1 MQPGSTGGKADLPAE
16 DASSSALN
24 ADGVPSDGGA
34 QEPPADSSE
43 ATAGSSASAAYH
55 PSKKA
60 MKRAKKD
67 EYFAARKQAKK
78 MEIKEEKAQRR
89 AAAQARWE
97 TLSPEEQ
104 AELKRQAAEK
114 SAQRT
119 AAQNEEAA
127 ARAAM
132 EHRALPTCVVDL
144 SFDELMNDRE
154 IASLAQ
160 QLSYCHSA
168 NRRSAFPMRLA
179 FTSVGGKL
187 EAKLKSGWP
196 GWRNWAIRPEPRHYL
211 EAFPEH
217 SSIVY
222 LSSESDEVLD
232 TLDSSEVYVVGGLVD
247 HNKQKGL
254 THRLASEANVRTARL
269 PIDEYMS
276 MSQRRVLAVNHVVE
290 ILTLR
295 ASGLDWTSV
304 LTKVMPQRRE
314 ATARGVGQ
322 EVGLE
327 EGEQDGGEEEDGG
340 GDDIGQKQ
348 KEEWEEGGAT

>member
-1 MQPGSTGGKADLPAE
+1 M
-16 DASSSALN
+16 
-24 ADGVPSDGGA
+24 
-34 QEPPADSSE
+34 
-43 ATAGSSASAAYH
+43 
-55 PSKKA
+55 
-60 MKRAKKD
+60 
-67 EYFAARKQAKK
+67 
-78 MEIKEEKAQRR
+78 
-89 AAAQARWE
+89 
-97 TLSPEEQ
+97 
-104 AELKRQAAEK
+104 KRQAAEK